1 LNEVKKQLDN
11 AAQNAV
17 SFTNPTRNAQV
28 SAGLGSDARAVNNM
42 GRSLDQNY
50 GQALD
55 IEAMARQRALA
66 PLEAGPVGRVTA
78 TDDFVT
84 QGRALMGDRPS
95 AQEVQRATS
104 NLMAQNPQATRGL
117 VREHLGRMYDNTVAG
132 MKGPQSDQFSGA
144 MLAKQLRG
152 NAREG
157 ENVSA
162 AIRAAA
168 GPNAERE
175 VSRLVDVLQA
185 TGWRQRQGSLTA
197 FNKEA
202 LEDLQRGGVQSV
214 GRLAKPLQSTKDALT
229 RARLGTQAER
239 LAEMLLSGPE
249 GLRRVEQIAA
259 QGTGAGAALAK
270 ALLAT
275 SAASP

>member
-1 LNEVKKQLDN
+1 
-11 AAQNAV
+11 
-17 SFTNPTRNAQV
+17 
-28 SAGLGSDARAVNNM
+28 
-42 GRSLDQNY
+42 
-50 GQALD
+50 
-55 IEAMARQRALA
+55 
-66 PLEAGPVGRVTA
+66 
-78 TDDFVT
+78 
-84 QGRALMGDRPS
+84 
-95 AQEVQRATS
+95 
-104 NLMAQNPQATRGL
+104 MAQNPQATRGL

-185 TGWRQRQGSLTA
+185 TGWRQRQGSVTA